1 MSNLKG
7 IEKLKDLEIENLEGL
22 QIEKKTELVREIA
35 IEYLEKLE
43 RPELITQQNL
53 KNLFLMLLQL
63 SLIEKNIKMEP
74 IYSTLKNNY

>member
-43 RPELITQQNL
+43 RPELITQIINIL
-53 KNLFLMLLQL
+53 CIKLLA
-63 SLIEKNIKMEP
+63 KF
-74 IYSTLKNNY
+74 